1 MESRGRL
8 ADGGGGGPRVGELAA
23 RDAEPDADSEAD
35 SQADSEAGALTDA
48 VTDATTDG
56 PIELSVVLPCLNGG
70 DLLPLQLEALARQ
83 EWHGTWEVIVA
94 DNGSTD
100 GSREIADSF
109 AARMPRVRVVDASAR
124 RGRHYACNVGVGAA
138 RASSIV
144 FVDAD
149 DEVAPSYLAEM
160 AGALAEHPFVA
171 ARLDH
176 LTLDPQWMAGVG
188 SGFQTKGL
196 EDGFGFLPFGAGC
209 SLGFQRSVLDAL
221 GGFRERAR
229 YCEDVDICWR
239 AQLAGYQ
246 IEFVPNA
253 VVHYRSRTTFRAMFR
268 QHRNFGRA
276 RALLYHD
283 YRAAGMPPRPSKLA
297 LGEWS
302 LIVRALPRIRS
313 RADLARWS
321 RRLGRCVGRLQ
332 GSVRYRVWYP

>member
-8 ADGGGGGPRVGELAA
+8 ADAGGRPHFGELAP
-23 RDAEPDADSEAD
+23 R
-35 SQADSEAGALTDA
+35 
-48 VTDATTDG
+48 VDATPRDTTSDA
-56 PIELSVVLPCLNGG
+56 PIDLSVVLPCLNAA

-83 EWHGTWEVIVA
+83 VWHGTWEVIVA

-100 GSREIADSF
+100 GSREIAASYVD
-109 AARMPRVRVVDASAR
+109 RVAGLRVVDASAR

-138 RASSIV
+138 RAPSIV

-149 DEVAPSYLAEM
+149 DEVAPSYVAAM
-160 AGALAEHPFVA
+160 AGALSEHEVVA

-176 LTLDPQWMAGVG
+176 LALDPAWMADVG

-209 SLGFQRSVLDAL
+209 SLGFQRSVLDAV
-221 GGFRERAR
+221 GGFRERAL

-239 AQLAGYQ
+239 AQLAGYT
-246 IEFVPNA
+246 IEFVPDA
-253 VVHYRSRTTFRAMFR
+253 VVHYRSRTTFTAMFR

-283 YRAAGMPPRPSKLA
+283 YRANGMPPRPSKLA
-297 LGEWS
+297 MDEWL
-302 LIVRALPRIRS
+302 LIARAIPRLRT
-313 RADLARWS
+313 RAEVARWS